1 MTTPTRN
8 LRLMQRF
15 TLRSPLSH
23 ISEAISTTSYLV
35 EEPILQPD
43 GTVELVF
50 SYSGNAWRGQLRDL
64 MASYMLER
72 IGSPTIGLDAF
83 HLLYSGGAIGGQQQT
98 DLGQA
103 RAYRRLLPI
112 VALLGGGIGN
122 QVLPGK
128 ARVSNAYPL
137 CVEAL
142 PALSPIHADATEVSY
157 AALTFEKSFS
167 RKDDSKDPQYA
178 PSISTPAPALAQGEL
193 LPSVDTASKPKA
205 DSGAPAQQM
214 RMTVELVATGTVLL
228 SHIDLLDVSD
238 VEVGCLVSG
247 LHTFSRSP
255 HIGGQANRGH
265 GLVSLETTLLDMD
278 TGEFVPQF
286 VTVSDRC
293 LLGRQAQQAKD
304 AYDQHLRDLYSAM
317 LDANQ
322 PEIRRMIGA
331 GT

>member
-1 MTTPTRN
+1 METTTRTRN
-8 LRLMQRF
+8 LRLLQRF

-23 ISEAISTTSYLV
+23 IAETISTTVYLV

-43 GTVELVF
+43 GSLAHVF
-50 SYSGNAWRGQLRDL
+50 CYSGNAWRGQLRDL
-64 MASYMLER
+64 MATYLLEH
-72 IGSPTIGLDAF
+72 IGSPTIGLEAF

-128 ARVSNAYPL
+128 ARVANAYPL

-142 PALSPIHADATEVSY
+142 PALTPVHDVTTAVSY

-167 RKDDSKDPQYA
+167 RMDDAKNPHFA
-178 PSISTPAPALAQGEL
+178 PFLAQSAPALTQGAL
-193 LPSVDTASKPKA
+193 LSSDEPKLA
-205 DSGAPAQQM
+205 RGDAPAQQM
-214 RMTVELVATGTVLL
+214 RMTVELVVAGAELY
-228 SHIDLLDVSD
+228 SHIDLLDVTD
-238 VEVGCLVSG
+238 VELGCLVSG

-265 GLVSLETTLLDMD
+265 GLVSLETTLVDMD
-278 TGEFVPQF
+278 TGEVAPQF
-286 VTVSDRC
+286 VSIADRC
-293 LLGRQAQQAKD
+293 LLSLPAAAAME
-304 AYDQHLRDLYSAM
+304 AYDQHLRQVYEAM
-317 LDANQ
+317 LDANM

-331 GT
+331 GA

>member
-1 MTTPTRN
+1 MTTRN
-8 LRLMQRF
+8 LRLLQRW

-23 ISEAISTTSYLV
+23 IGETISTTAYLV
-35 EEPILQPD
+35 EEPIVQWD
-43 GTVELVF
+43 GSVAHVF
-50 SYSGNAWRGQLRDL
+50 CYSGNAWRGQLRDL
-64 MASYMLER
+64 MATYMLER
-72 IGSPTIGLDAF
+72 IGSPMIDLDAF

-112 VALLGGGIGN
+112 VSLFGGGIGN

-128 ARVSNAYPL
+128 ARVANAYPL

-142 PALSPIHADATEVSY
+142 PALHVWADAGERATASY
-157 AALTFEKSFS
+157 AAMTFEKSFS
-167 RKDDSKDPQYA
+167 RKDDSKDPNYA
-178 PSISTPAPALAQGEL
+178 PMIAGAAPALAQGEL
-193 LPSVDTASKPKA
+193 LIAEQPKP
-205 DSGAPAQQM
+205 DRSSGDAPAQQM
-214 RMTVELVATGTVLL
+214 RMTVELVATGVQML
-228 SHIDLLDVSD
+228 SHIDLLDVSE

-247 LHTFSRSP
+247 IHMFSRSP

-278 TGEFVPQF
+278 TGEMIPQF
-286 VTVSDRC
+286 AVVSDRC
-293 LLGRQAQQAKD
+293 LLSLPAQQAKD
-304 AYDQHLRDLYSAM
+304 AYDQHLRGIYDAM

-331 GT
+331 GG